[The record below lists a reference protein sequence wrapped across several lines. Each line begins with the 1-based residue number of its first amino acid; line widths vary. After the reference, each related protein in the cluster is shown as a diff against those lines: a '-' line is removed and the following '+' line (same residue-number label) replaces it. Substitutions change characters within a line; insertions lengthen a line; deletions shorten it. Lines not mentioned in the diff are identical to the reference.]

1 MRGIVSLIALSVVLP
16 PCCGCQLDTPN
27 LAHPG
32 TEANQQARAKVFE
45 PYPDNEMGP
54 PVVGGRPREYQDPR
68 PSFAIL
74 QDMHPNPAARA
85 AARRTARYLS
95 ATASFADADCPTPD
109 HHPATGN
116 LHPATGNLLSARSDA
131 AVAVRTPYDG
141 RRDGLPRAL
150 RRLIREPEKRDAGY
164 SGTSH
169 PIPIPCRNSAWPEYD
184 VSIAPYS
191 LLSPLLFPKPMPGP
205 QRRKFSAKK
214 SRDPASRPLGL
225 PKASEQVVLSVSR
238 AARSCPRPL
247 AAQASAKVPADRPGS
262 CPSPLQVADSRQA
275 APAASATGPGRRAP
289 SGDRLQ
295 KVLAAAGLGSRRQC
309 EELITTGRVE
319 IDRKVVT
326 QLGTRVDSATQ
337 EIRVDGESL
346 SLGRRVYYAVN
357 KPKGVVTT
365 NRDPGRR
372 PRVIDL
378 VPNQDIRL
386 FAIGR
391 LDLNSEG
398 LILVTNDG
406 ELANRLTHP
415 RYGVEKVYLAQV
427 AGRPT
432 AEILDKLRRGVHLAE
447 GVAKVEEVRIES
459 HQKESTW
466 LEIILREGM
475 NREIRRLL
483 ARVGHKVLRLVRVG
497 VGPVRL
503 GKLPPGT
510 VRPLLHEEIQALR
523 SLVKNPE

>member
-1 MRGIVSLIALSVVLP
+1 M
-16 PCCGCQLDTPN
+16 
-27 LAHPG
+27 
-32 TEANQQARAKVFE
+32 
-45 PYPDNEMGP
+45 
-54 PVVGGRPREYQDPR
+54 
-68 PSFAIL
+68 
-74 QDMHPNPAARA
+74 
-85 AARRTARYLS
+85 
-95 ATASFADADCPTPD
+95 
-109 HHPATGN
+109 
-116 LHPATGNLLSARSDA
+116 
-131 AVAVRTPYDG
+131 
-141 RRDGLPRAL
+141 
-150 RRLIREPEKRDAGY
+150 
-164 SGTSH
+164 
-169 PIPIPCRNSAWPEYD
+169 
-184 VSIAPYS
+184 
-191 LLSPLLFPKPMPGP
+191 
-205 QRRKFSAKK
+205 
-214 SRDPASRPLGL
+214 
-225 PKASEQVVLSVSR
+225 
-238 AARSCPRPL
+238 
-247 AAQASAKVPADRPGS
+247 
-262 CPSPLQVADSRQA
+262 
-275 APAASATGPGRRAP
+275 
-289 SGDRLQ
+289 
-295 KVLAAAGLGSRRQC
+295 
-309 EELITTGRVE
+309 
-319 IDRKVVT
+319 VT
-326 QLGTRVDSATQ
+326 QLGTRVESAAQ

-447 GVAKVEEVRIES
+447 GVAKVEEIRIES

-466 LEIILREGM
+466 LEIVLREGM

-483 ARVGHKVLRLVRVG
+483 ARVGHKVLRLVRVS

-503 GKLPPGT
+503 GKLPPGS
-510 VRPLLHEEIQALR
+510 VRPLLHEEVQALK
-523 SLVKNPE
+523 SLVKNAE